1 VGLRV
6 DGAGR
11 RADGRTPRALLRVHL
26 HTMKGPKQ
34 VLRAATLWEEGVPLE
49 QLPYFFDNEHAHPEK
64 FPEVPRLRRRRAD
77 TVRRP
82 VLYVPGQC
90 LEVKHGHV
98 ARGILVEVIVVGHLA
113 GGLGRR
119 RRRRGGGGGG
129 AGEGGEGGSCVLCG
143 VMWLSLSSWVRTHL

>member
-1 VGLRV
+1 
-6 DGAGR
+6 
-11 RADGRTPRALLRVHL
+11 
-26 HTMKGPKQ
+26 
-34 VLRAATLWEEGVPLE
+34 
-49 QLPYFFDNEHAHPEK
+49 
-64 FPEVPRLRRRRAD
+64 
-77 TVRRP
+77 
-82 VLYVPGQC
+82 LYVPGQC